1 MAYASAT
8 SSRNAS
14 QRCGPQAS
22 RKRCGMGKGPVSN
35 GHGRLP
41 ATYPKSMCAKTRPRS
56 RSMLSEWRS
65 ARPRTNAA
73 TIEPT
78 QEACSVLE
86 YSKEPTCVAP
96 SACVCACGGSGS
108 GQRSQWR

>member
-1 MAYASAT
+1 
-8 SSRNAS
+8 
-14 QRCGPQAS
+14 
-22 RKRCGMGKGPVSN
+22 
-35 GHGRLP
+35 
-41 ATYPKSMCAKTRPRS
+41 
-56 RSMLSEWRS
+56 MLSEWRS

-73 TIEPT
+73 TIAPT